1 MSNPAALL
9 GRMGTEKCP
18 LNLVTMRSLLILAR
32 EASRG
37 MKSDRQ
43 LAGDWAESEWE
54 EQSGAKQGLST
65 LEIKWVSS
73 QRERRGGACLCL
85 CLCCGD
91 IFI

>member
-18 LNLVTMRSLLILAR
+18 LNLATMRSLLILAR

-37 MKSDRQ
+37 MKSDSQ

-54 EQSGAKQGLST
+54 GRSGASRASPHRK
-65 LEIKWVSS
+65 SS
-73 QRERRGGACLCL
+73 RSAVKGSIRVVPASAS
-85 CLCCGD
+85 GD
-91 IFI
+91 SFV